1 MLRLGIRVSG
11 KMHQCAAVCARL
23 SFEKCLFVVAGLLLL
38 GVPAS
43 AQDSNRWITDS
54 FEVTMRTGK
63 STQQSIVRML
73 SSGTRVE
80 VMEVD
85 RESGYARVRTRGG
98 TEGWV
103 LIRYLLDEPPARVS
117 LPGIQQ
123 QLSKSKSSQSELEQK
138 LKSVTRERDQLRG
151 QAGTLERSGANLQSE
166 LDEVR
171 RLSANV
177 IQVDEQNRQLR
188 ERIAAAE
195 QKLTELQRENDSLAN
210 RSSREWF
217 VVGAGVVILGMAL
230 GLILPRIRWRRK
242 SSWSE
247 L

>member
-1 MLRLGIRVSG
+1 MLRLGIRVSA
-11 KMHQCAAVCARL
+11 KMHQCAAVRGRL
-23 SFEKCLFVVAGLLLL
+23 SFGKRLFVLPGLLLL
-38 GVPAS
+38 GMSAS

-85 RESGYARVRTRGG
+85 RESGYARVRTRSG

-123 QLSKSKSSQSELEQK
+123 QLSQSKKSQSELEQK
-138 LKSVTRERDQLRG
+138 LKAVTRERDQLRS

-188 ERIAAAE
+188 ERLAAAE
-195 QKLTELQRENDSLAN
+195 QKLTELQRENDALGN

>member
-1 MLRLGIRVSG
+1 
-11 KMHQCAAVCARL
+11 MHQCVAVCART
-23 SFEKCLFVVAGLLLL
+23 SFSKNLLVLTGLLLL
-38 GVPAS
+38 GMSAS

-63 STQQSIVRML
+63 STKQNIVRML

-80 VMEVD
+80 VIEVD
-85 RESGYARVRTRGG
+85 RESGYARVRTRSG

-103 LIRYLLDEPPARVS
+103 LLRYLLDKPPARVS
-117 LPGIQQ
+117 MPGVEQ
-123 QLSKSKSSQSELEQK
+123 QLSQSRNSQNELEQK
-138 LKSVTRERDQLRG
+138 LRSVTRERDQLRG
-151 QAGTLERSGANLQSE
+151 QAGSLERSGANLQSE

-177 IQVDEQNRQLR
+177 IEVDEQNRQLR
-188 ERIAAAE
+188 ERVAASE
-195 QKLTELQRENDSLAN
+195 QKLSELQRDNDRLAN

>member
-1 MLRLGIRVSG
+1 M
-11 KMHQCAAVCARL
+11 
-23 SFEKCLFVVAGLLLL
+23 
-38 GVPAS
+38 
-43 AQDSNRWITDS
+43 
-54 FEVTMRTGK
+54 
-63 STQQSIVRML
+63 
-73 SSGTRVE
+73 
-80 VMEVD
+80 
-85 RESGYARVRTRGG
+85 
-98 TEGWV
+98 
-103 LIRYLLDEPPARVS
+103 
-117 LPGIQQ
+117 
-123 QLSKSKSSQSELEQK
+123 
-138 LKSVTRERDQLRG
+138 
-151 QAGTLERSGANLQSE
+151 
-166 LDEVR
+166 R